1 MNAHTVVIEVEPTT
15 AAMLKTKAAA
25 QGVSID
31 ALLRTLAE
39 AAEELKP
46 GKKTVSGEQ
55 GKPARKSLFGAF
67 QHMGL
72 DVTLKDMQDVRR
84 EMSQN
89 FPREI
94 PE

>member
-1 MNAHTVVIEVEPTT
+1 MNATVAIEVEPTT

-25 QGVSID
+25 QGMTID
-31 ALLRTLAE
+31 KLLRILAE
-39 AAEELKP
+39 ATEDLKF
-46 GKKTVSGEQ
+46 GAKTALGERE
-55 GKPARKSLFGAF
+55 KPVRKSLFGAF

-72 DVTLKDMQDVRR
+72 DVTLEDMQDVRR

-94 PE
+94 SE

>member
-1 MNAHTVVIEVEPTT
+1 MSAHTVAIEVEPTT

-25 QGVSID
+25 QGMSID
-31 ALLRTLAE
+31 ALLRILAE

-46 GKKTVSGEQ
+46 GKKTASVKQEQ
-55 GKPARKSLFGAF
+55 PARKSLFGAF

-72 DVTLKDMQDVRR
+72 DVTLEDMQDVRR

-89 FPREI
+89 IPREI